1 MCFAWFPLHGIKT
14 MESDQWIVQTK
25 NNSDTPARFYF
36 FFLWVWSLGCGWL
49 QNVTTA
55 APSPVSRRSW
65 PSSRTPGGGS
75 TGAGLCWR
83 FDNVHSSFLAFVLL
97 AKSHLRIYWDTL
109 LWIVI
114 MQIIRQWAQAHR
126 TLSLW
131 SSQYLV
137 SILVTMLTW
146 LHSWQ
151 QI

>member
-55 APSPVSRRSW
+55 APSPVSREGKSW

-75 TGAGLCWR
+75 TGAGLCWW
-83 FDNVHSSFLAFVLL
+83 FDVWQCRHVHHLFYSFRRRPLTLL
-97 AKSHLRIYWDTL
+97 AMSHLRIYWDTL

-114 MQIIRQWAQAHR
+114 MQIMGQWAQAHR

-137 SILVTMLTW
+137 SIV
-146 LHSWQ
+146 H
-151 QI
+151 